1 MIRRFFYILFI
12 LSSGIAT
19 AQDLPA
25 YYELPHQR
33 VNPVGYP
40 MQHRW
45 YVGLEGFLRSDQG
58 VLTSS
63 LGGLI
68 TSRPSV
74 TKASW
79 TALVGYSFQDRFHAE
94 AGYSH
99 AAIHNQLSLVVA
111 PQPYDF
117 TFKNESNAA
126 VIRLKARLFSTTKPK
141 EKAGFWI
148 TGGAWLVPNSG
159 KYVDGFIMEG
169 YRFSRFHTDTISLV
183 SQTQT
188 ATRLTPLLE
197 VGIEYNVRLSNRFD
211 LGFYGRKLWGFRP
224 SIYTDLT
231 YSENN
236 VQTETSKLTANGT
249 GWSFGLALRYTYSF
263 KRYLQSVYALQGR
276 H

>member
-1 MIRRFFYILFI
+1 MLRRFFSILI
-12 LSSGIAT
+12 LLSSST
-19 AQDLPA
+19 VHAQEIPT
-25 YYELPHQR
+25 YYELPHR
-33 VNPVGYP
+33 RTNPVSNP

-45 YVGLEGFLRSDQG
+45 YLGLEGFLRSDQG
-58 VLTSS
+58 LLTSTID
-63 LGGLI
+63 GLI

-74 TKASW
+74 TKATWS
-79 TALVGYSFQDRFHAE
+79 ALIGYSYQDKFNVE

-99 AAIHNQLSLVVA
+99 AAIHNQLTLVIA

-126 VIRLKARLFSTTKPK
+126 VVRLKAKLFSTTKPK

-148 TGGAWLVPNSG
+148 TGGAWLIPNSG

-169 YRFSRFHTDTISLV
+169 YRVSRFHTDTISLL
-183 SQTQT
+183 SQTRT
-188 ATRLTPLLE
+188 ATQLTPLVEL
-197 VGIEYNVRLSNRFD
+197 GIEYNVRLSNRMEM
-211 LGFYGRKLWGFRP
+211 GFYGRKLWGFQP

-236 VQTETSKLTANGT
+236 VETQTSKLTGNGT

-263 KRYLQSVYALQGR
+263 KRSVKSVYALSGKY
-276 H
+276 